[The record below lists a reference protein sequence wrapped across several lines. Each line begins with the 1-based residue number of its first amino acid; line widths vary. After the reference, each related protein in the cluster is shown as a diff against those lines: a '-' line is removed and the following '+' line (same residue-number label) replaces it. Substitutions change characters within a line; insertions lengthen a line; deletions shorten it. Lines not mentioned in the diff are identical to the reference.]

1 MLKITLDYIPTSSNV
16 SFLMIKQTEV
26 TSRPEYLPIFYVHVY
41 SSIFAL
47 MAGFIAVFFDKNL
60 KYLHRFSGR
69 IYVFVTLLLSSLS
82 GIYIGIFA
90 NGGSIAKVSFV
101 VLGILWFY
109 TTYRSYTEIRKRNIQ
124 QHQFWMW
131 RSYALALSA
140 ITLRMWKVILVYL
153 FHPNPMDVYQI
164 IAWLG
169 WVPNLL
175 LVEYLIKNKDDETL
189 KLDFNKPDL
198 ISYCDFLQKRKDRD
212 QRNET

>member
-1 MLKITLDYIPTSSNV
+1 MLGFIKSRGLMVRAILAIIFLYFFGLMLKITLDYVPVSSNV

-47 MAGFIAVFFDKNL
+47 MAGFIAVFFDQNQRC
-60 KYLHRFSGR
+60 LHRFSGR
-69 IYVFVTLLLSSLS
+69 IYVFVTLLFSSLS
-82 GIYIGIFA
+82 GVYIGVFA
-90 NGGSIAKVSFV
+90 NGGLVAKVSFV
-101 VLGILWFY
+101 LLGLLWFY
-109 TTYRSYTEIRKRNIQ
+109 TTYRSYKEIIKRNVQ
-124 QHQFWMW
+124 QHKFWMW

-175 LVEYLIKNKDDETL
+175 LVEYLIKK
-189 KLDFNKPDL
+189 
-198 ISYCDFLQKRKDRD
+198 QKS
-212 QRNET
+212 

>member
-1 MLKITLDYIPTSSNV
+1 MLKITLEYIPVDSNV

-26 TSRPEYLPIFYVHVY
+26 TSHSEYLPIFYTHVY

-69 IYVFVTLLLSSLS
+69 IYVVVTLFLSSLS

-90 NGGSIAKVSFV
+90 NGGWISKVSFV
-101 VLGILWFY
+101 LLGILWFY
-109 TTYRSYTEIRKRNIQ
+109 TTYKSYREIRKGNIL
-124 QHQFWMW
+124 QHKFWMW
-131 RSYALALSA
+131 RSYALAFSA

-175 LVEYLIKNKDDETL
+175 LVEYLIKKQN
-189 KLDFNKPDL
+189 
-198 ISYCDFLQKRKDRD
+198 R
-212 QRNET
+212 